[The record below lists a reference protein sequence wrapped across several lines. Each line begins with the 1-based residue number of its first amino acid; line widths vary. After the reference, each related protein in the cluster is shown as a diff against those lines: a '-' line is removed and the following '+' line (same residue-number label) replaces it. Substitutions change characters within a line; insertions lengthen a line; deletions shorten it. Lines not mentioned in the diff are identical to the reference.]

1 MSLHRELSIPAFIKT
16 LILVGE
22 EESAFIK
29 QNKDLFEELKTNNE
43 NVEFRIL
50 KDEDHFSIVENFN
63 VKDHPVVQEVLSFL
77 LKLDGVTQ

>member
-63 VKDHPVVQEVLSFL
+63 EKDHPVVQEVLSFL